1 MPSAGHARR
10 CAAANALC
18 RMAVTEHLEIERKY
32 DVGEEAEVPDLSGL
46 PGVSSVSG
54 PEEHELAADYFDT
67 PDLRLATAGVT
78 LRRRTG
84 GDDEGWH
91 LKLPADGGRRE
102 IRVPLG
108 QAVKTPPVSLRRL
121 VVAYTRRE
129 PLALVVSL
137 QTWRSARRLLAD
149 DGGVLAEVCDDRVT
163 ADLPGWDAEPPVWR
177 EWEAELASG
186 ERDLLDDVDVLLAGA
201 GALPSTHGSKLLRV
215 LGARVAVPP
224 GAPSASAGGPAVDV
238 VLAYLHEQ
246 RAALLRLDPALRS
259 EEAEAVHDTRVAL
272 RRLRSVLATY
282 RRLFDRE
289 AVAHLRGESSWLAGS
304 LGTARDAEVLR
315 DHLRAALA
323 AEPADLVLGSVAT
336 RLDDELSTAFQRGHD
351 DAQAVLDAERYLD
364 LLDEIDGFLDRPPVT
379 ELARRP
385 AQSVVPM
392 LVQRDWRRLH
402 NAIGRAESL
411 PVGSVGRDEALHEVR
426 KAAKRLRYA
435 AESATPAF
443 GKQARRLA
451 RSAKQLQTVL
461 GDHHDTVVARD
472 LLRRVGVDAHLAGDN
487 AFTYGRLHGLFQA
500 RAEHLER
507 RWHKAWTRL
516 ARSRP
521 SRWG

>member
-1 MPSAGHARR
+1 
-10 CAAANALC
+10 
-18 RMAVTEHLEIERKY
+18 MAVTEHLEIERKY

-91 LKLPADGGRRE
+91 LKMPADGGRRE
-102 IRVPLG
+102 VHVPLG

-129 PLALVVSL
+129 SLALVVSL
-137 QTWRSARRLLAD
+137 QTRRTARRLLAD
-149 DGGVLAEVCDDRVT
+149 DGAVLAEVCDDRVS

-177 EWEAELASG
+177 EWEAELATG
-186 ERDLLDDVDVLLAGA
+186 DPRLLDDVGALLAGA
-201 GALPSTHGSKLLRV
+201 GALPSTHASKLQRV
-215 LGARVAVPP
+215 LGSRVAVPP
-224 GAPSASAGGPAVDV
+224 AAPSASGGGPAVDV

-246 RAALLRLDPALRS
+246 RAAFLRLDPALRS
-259 EEAEAVHDTRVAL
+259 DDPEAVHDTRVAL

-323 AEPADLVLGSVAT
+323 AEPADMVPRSVAA
-336 RLDDELSTAFQRGHD
+336 RLDDELSSALQEGND
-351 DAQAVLDAERYLD
+351 AAQAVLDDERYLD
-364 LLDEIDGFLDRPPVT
+364 LLDEIDGFLDRPPLT

-385 AQSVVPM
+385 ARSVVPK
-392 LVQRDWRRLH
+392 LVQRDWRRLR
-402 NAIGRAESL
+402 NVIGRAESL
-411 PVGSVGRDEALHEVR
+411 PVGSVGRDEALHEIR

-435 AESATPAF
+435 AEPATPAF
-443 GKQARRLA
+443 GKQPRRLA

-472 LLRRVGVDAHLAGDN
+472 LLRRVGVEAHLAGDN

-500 RAEHLER
+500 RAEDLDR
-507 RWHKAWTRL
+507 RW
-516 ARSRP
+516 RSEWSHMPPPRTKH
-521 SRWG
+521 WG